1 MLEARAGQSGRFPR
15 AKLSLS
21 SGTHHPLSPE
31 VRHSSGGTSQGRSLG
46 LRCSVLLGLC
56 GMDTVD
62 GITGHVAEL
71 RLQPFTSREVG

>member
-31 VRHSSGGTSQGRSLG
+31 VRHSSGYQPGALTWAAVFSFVGALWH
-46 LRCSVLLGLC
+46 
-56 GMDTVD
+56 
-62 GITGHVAEL
+62 GH
-71 RLQPFTSREVG
+71 S